1 MNMSLLRRPDQ
12 NRIERIAAGLMV
24 VNTRCL
30 GTDLTGVQRY
40 TLEILKRL
48 SLAHLELSPRCFSRG
63 FAGHL
68 WEQAVLPLKLRRD
81 NLLWSPSNCGPLAV
95 RNQVVTVHDLAPI
108 DHPEWFT
115 KRFALWYQMIVPRLV
130 HRVRHII
137 TVSEFT
143 RNRLID
149 ALQVPAGKITVIYNG
164 VDRRFCPLS
173 PARRASQAV
182 EAMKLPSSRY
192 VLSLCSIG
200 QRKNIVRLLKAW
212 EQIEGRYKD
221 IWLVIAGAEGSE
233 LVFDK
238 HFDDAQCGEPVEPVL
253 HRQPVVSEPV
263 LSAIEGVEPLPPRV
277 HFTGHVPEE
286 YLAALYAGAIVY
298 VYVSLYEGFGLPPLE
313 AMAAG
318 CPAIVS
324 KTTAL
329 PEVCKDAAFYVDPCD
344 VEAIAKAMSDVIAEP
359 DRRRMLTGRGLARA
373 SDFTWDKSAR
383 LHEKVFET
391 FLHNQ

>member
-1 MNMSLLRRPDQ
+1 M
-12 NRIERIAAGLMV
+12 
-24 VNTRCL
+24 
-30 GTDLTGVQRY
+30 
-40 TLEILKRL
+40 
-48 SLAHLELSPRCFSRG
+48 
-63 FAGHL
+63 
-68 WEQAVLPLKLRRD
+68 
-81 NLLWSPSNCGPLAV
+81 
-95 RNQVVTVHDLAPI
+95 HDIAPI

-115 KRFALWYQMIVPRLV
+115 KRFALWYQMVVPRLV

-173 PARRASQAV
+173 PEMTCQAV
-182 EAMKLPSSRY
+182 EAMRLPSSKY
-192 VLSLCSIG
+192 VLSLCSVEP
-200 QRKNIVRLLKAW
+200 RKNIVRLLNAW
-212 EQIEGRYKD
+212 KQIEGRYKD

-238 HFDDAQCGEPVEPVL
+238 VL
-253 HRQPVVSEPV
+253 HGQ
-263 LSAIEGVEPLPPRV
+263 IPPRV
-277 HFTGHVPEE
+277 HFTSHVPEE

-344 VEAIAKAMSDVIAEP
+344 VEAIAKAMSVLIAEP
-359 DRRRMLTGRGLARA
+359 GRRRMLSERGLARA

-391 FLHNQ
+391 FLHSQ

>member
-192 VLSLCSIG
+192 VLSLCSVEP
-200 QRKNIVRLLKAW
+200 RKNIVRLLKAW
-212 EQIEGRYKD
+212 KQIEGRYKD

-233 LVFDK
+233 LVFNK
-238 HFDDAQCGEPVEPVL
+238 VL
-253 HRQPVVSEPV
+253 HGQPVVSE
-263 LSAIEGVEPLPPRV
+263 VEPLPPRV

-359 DRRRMLTGRGLARA
+359 DRRRMLREQGLARA
-373 SDFTWDKSAR
+373 SAFTWDKSAR

-391 FLHNQ
+391 FLHSQ

>member
-1 MNMSLLRRPDQ
+1 MNMSPGQ
-12 NRIERIAAGLMV
+12 SSIERRMV

-30 GTDLTGVQRY
+30 GTNLTGVQRY

-48 SLAHLELSPRCFSRG
+48 SLAHLELSPHYFSRG

-68 WEQAVLPLKLRRD
+68 WEQGVLPLKLRRD
-81 NLLWSPSNCGPLAV
+81 QLLWSPSNCGPLAL
-95 RNQVVTVHDLAPI
+95 RNQVVTMHDIAPI

-115 KRFALWYQMIVPRLV
+115 KRFALWYQMLIPRLV
-130 HRVRHII
+130 YRVRHII

-143 RNRLID
+143 KNRLIN
-149 ALQVPAGKITVIYNG
+149 ALQVPAEKITVIYNG
-164 VDRRFCPLS
+164 VDSRFCPL
-173 PARRASQAV
+173 PVEMASQSL

-233 LVFDK
+233 LVFEK
-238 HFDDAQCGEPVEPVL
+238 VL
-253 HRQPVVSEPV
+253 HKQ
-263 LSAIEGVEPLPPRV
+263 LPPRV

-286 YLAALYAGAIVY
+286 HLAALYTGAIVY

-313 AMAAG
+313 AMATG
-318 CPAIVS
+318 CPVIVS

-329 PEVCKDAAFYVDPCD
+329 PEVCKEAAYYVAPCD
-344 VEAIAKAMSDVIAEP
+344 VDAK
-359 DRRRMLTGRGLARA
+359 RAR
-373 SDFTWDKSAR
+373 SCPCI
-383 LHEKVFET
+383 
-391 FLHNQ
+391 

>member
-1 MNMSLLRRPDQ
+1 MNMSLLHRPDQ
-12 NRIERIAAGLMV
+12 SRIEQRIA

-30 GTDLTGVQRY
+30 GTNLTGVQRY

-63 FAGHL
+63 FAGHA

-81 NLLWSPSNCGPLAV
+81 NLLWSPGNCGPLAI

-115 KRFALWYQMIVPRLV
+115 KRFALWYQMVIPRLV
-130 HRVRHII
+130 RRVRHII

-164 VDRRFCPLS
+164 VDRRFCLQS
-173 PARRASQAV
+173 AEATTQAV

-192 VLSLCSIG
+192 VLSLCSIEP
-200 QRKNIVRLLKAW
+200 RKNIVRLLKAW
-212 EQIEGRYKD
+212 EKIEGRYKD

-233 LVFDK
+233 LVFGK
-238 HFDDAQCGEPVEPVL
+238 AL
-253 HRQPVVSEPV
+253 HRQPVVSESV

-313 AMAAG
+313 AMATG

-324 KTTAL
+324 KTAAL

-344 VEAIAKAMSDVIAEP
+344 VEAIAKAMSVLIAEP
-359 DRRRMLTGRGLARA
+359 DRRRMLREQGLTRA

-391 FLHNQ
+391 LLSNK

>member
-12 NRIERIAAGLMV
+12 SRIERIAAGLMV

-30 GTDLTGVQRY
+30 GTNLTGVQRY

-48 SLAHLELSPRCFSRG
+48 SLVHLELSPRCFSRG

-95 RNQVVTVHDLAPI
+95 HNQVVTVHDIAPI

-115 KRFALWYQMIVPRLV
+115 KRFALWYQMVVPRLV
-130 HRVRHII
+130 RRVRHII

-149 ALQVPAGKITVIYNG
+149 ALQVPADKITVIYNG
-164 VDRRFCPLS
+164 VDRRFCPQS
-173 PARRASQAV
+173 AEMTSRAI

-200 QRKNIVRLLKAW
+200 QRKNIVRLLRAW

-221 IWLVIAGAEGSE
+221 IWLVIAGTEGSE

-238 HFDDAQCGEPVEPVL
+238 VL
-253 HRQPVVSEPV
+253 H
-263 LSAIEGVEPLPPRV
+263 GPLPPRV
-277 HFTGHVPEE
+277 YFTGHVPEE

-313 AMAAG
+313 AMATG

-324 KTTAL
+324 KTAAL
-329 PEVCKDAAFYVDPCD
+329 PEICKDAAFYVDPCD

-359 DRRRMLTGRGLARA
+359 DRCRILTGRGLTRA

-391 FLHNQ
+391 LLSNK